1 MLVPLL
7 SLGRRVV
14 VTEGS
19 GACAGSFSV
28 AADDLAAGGPQL
40 HTTYLTE
47 DLFEAA
53 AMRVVEKDLM
63 AMKVAELK
71 EELARGTRG
80 GQVWQQGVAAATPAC
95 GDHA

>member
-1 MLVPLL
+1 MA
-7 SLGRRVV
+7 
-14 VTEGS
+14 

-53 AMRVVEKDLM
+53 RDARVVEKDLM

-71 EELARGTRG
+71 EELEAREEAKSGDKAWLRRRLH
-80 GQVWQQGVAAATPAC
+80 AAIMREHLEAMA
-95 GDHA
+95 DR